1 MTRQPSIAKIG
12 IGGGRVDI
20 ILLWKLNARLREPR
34 EAREEKIA
42 TTLLN
47 SGLVDV
53 TSHFVLRRRYRGAGS
68 WMWQLQREV
77 RQMTGRGDYI
87 LSSDRDNFF
96 NAGVREA
103 IIFTE
108 EWMVLEVLQG
118 ERYLR
123 NRRYVVSSTRWTLA
137 ALEVRPQK

>member
-1 MTRQPSIAKIG
+1 M
-12 IGGGRVDI
+12 DI

-53 TSHFVLRRRYRGAGS
+53 TSHFVLRRRYIGAGS

-87 LSSDRDNFF
+87 LSSVRDNFF

-103 IIFTE
+103 RILTE
-108 EWMVLEVLQG
+108 DWMVLEVLQG
-118 ERYLR
+118 ESYLR
-123 NRRYVVSSTRWTLA
+123 NLRYVVSSTR
-137 ALEVRPQK
+137 